1 MIDEQSE
8 LDFVEW
14 FQGLGGWLD
23 SPMEWLSLLGNPLL
37 FVVIVAGTFWSVDSG
52 VGKRMALFTFATGS
66 VNEVLKH
73 AG

>member
-1 MIDEQSE
+1 MLDEESE

-23 SPMEWLSLLGNPLL
+23 GPMEWLSLLGNPLL